1 MTRSILWFLRG
12 IAVAAFIAFAAIILI
27 NINPIVWRMDG
38 GAGIFTALIEF
49 ANALRNGLS
58 LLVSL
63 FIEMIAI
70 IGAIVG
76 SYFTQQPPGSTYPQY
91 LEAVG
96 AYFQAFGFL
105 FLPPDDPLVIQ
116 NVILNLIVSL
126 YFLGFWLLLIMGL
139 LAGIF
144 SFLRSNSRLA
154 TLCFVSIIGIAILAA
169 GGLLLDLPGG
179 AFGYFLAPDSTTALP
194 VEPGLFLQSSVFIV
208 ALMSFIYLEAS
219 YQVVYFSTLLEPP
232 TRREQQLQNQLQQ
245 LQIDAQSQVPIRR
258 QEVPV
263 PKALQRMLGSDA
275 FRLMRQVIERKL
287 LRREWLVEL
296 KDAHEVRRL
305 NSYIDRL
312 FREDPDAEAALTAK
326 ASSPSLARMT
336 WLSLGSSIMRFAFV
350 ILIAYL
356 CVHPVVL
363 LNLIQA
369 PPIIVNSIEFLV
381 LHERTLM
388 FLVPLALLFPL
399 ASTIIGYIR
408 QRRAQRAE
416 EPTTPEI
423 QEPETWDFPL
433 E

>member
-1 MTRSILWFLRG
+1 VTRSILWFLRG
-12 IAVAAFIAFAAIILI
+12 IAVAAFIAFATIILI
-27 NINPIVWRMDG
+27 NVNPIVWRLEG
-38 GAGIFTALIEF
+38 GVGIFTALVEF
-49 ANALRNGLS
+49 AIALRDSIG

-63 FIEMIAI
+63 FIELIAI
-70 IGAIVG
+70 IGAILG
-76 SYFTQQPPGSTYPQY
+76 SFFTSQSPLVTFPEY
-91 LEAVG
+91 LEAVA
-96 AYFQAFGFL
+96 AYFQAFGVP
-105 FLPPDDPLVIQ
+105 FLPPDPDVVL
-116 NVILNLIVSL
+116 NVILGLIVSL
-126 YFLGFWLLLIMGL
+126 YFLGFWLLLIVGL
-139 LAGIF
+139 FAGIF

-179 AFGYFLAPDSTTALP
+179 AFGYFFAPESTLALP
-194 VEPGLFLQSSVFIV
+194 IDPGLFLQSPVFLI
-208 ALMSFIYLEAS
+208 ALVSFIYLEAS
-219 YQVVYFSTLLEPP
+219 YQVVYFSALVEPP
-232 TRREQQLQNQLQQ
+232 TLREQQLQRQLQQ
-245 LQIDAQSQVPIRR
+245 LHTDAQSQVPVRR

-305 NSYIDRL
+305 NSYVDRL
-312 FREDPDAEAALTAK
+312 FREDPEAEAALTAK
-326 ASSPSLARMT
+326 ASAPSLARMT
-336 WLSLGSSIMRFAFV
+336 WLSLGSSIVRFSFV
-350 ILIAYL
+350 IFIAYL
-356 CVHPVVL
+356 CIHPVVL
-363 LNLIQA
+363 LNLIRA

-408 QRRAQRAE
+408 QRRAQRVE

-423 QEPETWDFPL
+423 QEPEMWDFPL

>member
-1 MTRSILWFLRG
+1 
-12 IAVAAFIAFAAIILI
+12 
-27 NINPIVWRMDG
+27 VWRIEG
-38 GAGIFTALIEF
+38 GAGIFTALVEF
-49 ANALRNGLS
+49 ANALRNGIS

-63 FIEMIAI
+63 FVEIIAS
-70 IGAIVG
+70 IGSIVG
-76 SYFTQQPPGSTYPQY
+76 SFFTQQSPIMTYPEY
-91 LEAVG
+91 REAVG
-96 AYFQAFGFL
+96 AYFQAFGFV
-105 FLPPDDPLVIQ
+105 FLPPTHPDLVLG
-116 NVILNLIVSL
+116 VIFDLLVSL
-126 YFLGFWLLLIMGL
+126 YFLGFWLLLIVGL
-139 LAGIF
+139 LAGVF

-179 AFGYFLAPDSTTALP
+179 AFGYFLAPESTQALP
-194 VEPGLFLQSSVFIV
+194 VNPTLFLQSSVFVV

-219 YQVVYFSTLLEPP
+219 YQVVYFSALLEPS
-232 TRREQQLQNQLQQ
+232 TRREQQLQKQLQQ
-245 LQIDAQSQVPIRR
+245 LQTDAQSQIPIRR

-305 NSYIDRL
+305 NSFIDRL
-312 FREDPDAEAALTAK
+312 FREDPEAEAALTAK

-336 WLSLGSSIMRFAFV
+336 WLSLGSSIVRFSFV

-356 CVHPVVL
+356 CIHPVVL

-369 PPIIVNSIEFLV
+369 PPIILNSIEFLV

-408 QRRAQRAE
+408 QRRTQRSE
-416 EPTTPEI
+416 QPTTPEI
-423 QEPETWDFPL
+423 HEPETWDFPL